1 MKKTITAIALAG
13 LLAGA
18 GTAEAKPVTYGGKVT
33 GGHKITFKRS
43 GGKISKINTGFAT
56 VCLPTSSFYGSN
68 TGVDRFTPPG
78 SYQLGK
84 KVKRNKLQKT
94 AMWHAKVTKYYTVS
108 ARKKGRRIK
117 GKLEM
122 SFSYGLPTMDYYGVH
137 LITYICHG
145 TAKFSAKR
153 R

>member
-1 MKKTITAIALAG
+1 MKKTIATLALAG

-18 GTAEAKPVTYGGKVT
+18 GAAEAKPVTYKGKVT
-33 GGHKITFKRS
+33 GGYKITFKRS

-56 VCLPTSSFYGSN
+56 VCIPSSSFYGSR

-78 SYQLGK
+78 SYRLGRK
-84 KVKRNKLQKT
+84 IKRSKLQKT
-94 AMWHAKVTKYYTVS
+94 AMWPSKVTKYYTVS
-108 ARKKGRRIK
+108 ARKKGRKIR

-122 SFSYGLPTMDYYGVH
+122 TFEYGLPTMDYYGVH

-145 TAKFSAKR
+145 TAKFSAKPR
-153 R
+153 

>member
-1 MKKTITAIALAG
+1 MKKTIATLALAG
-13 LLAGA
+13 LLVGAGA
-18 GTAEAKPVTYGGKVT
+18 AEAKPVVYKGKVT
-33 GGHKITFKRS
+33 GGYKISFKRS

-78 SYQLGK
+78 TYGLGK
-84 KVKRNKLQKT
+84 TVKRHKLQKT
-94 AMWHAKVTKYYTVS
+94 AMWHSKVTKYYTVT
-108 ARKKGRRIK
+108 ARKRGRKIK

-137 LITYICHG
+137 L
-145 TAKFSAKR
+145 
-153 R
+153 